1 MIDRKKRVQRLK
13 KIIIAI
19 IAMLLI
25 LPSVFCIIL
34 AVKVGNLERQIEE
47 LKQIDRK
54 SLEIVWDDKTEI
66 RTDNW
71 EQESNSVDGESSEE
85 NGKKIRKVYLTF
97 DDGPS
102 IYTKDILDVLKR
114 YNVKATF
121 FVTAMNP
128 QYDEYLQ
135 EILDDGHSLGIHT
148 YSHVYSD
155 IYSSLESFQSDFNQM
170 RDYIYENTGEEISL
184 YRFPGGSANNVVSE
198 ETRKEIL
205 KWLEEESIVYFDWNV
220 YSGDAE
226 NQILSAEKIA
236 ENCIEGV
243 KECNTAIV
251 LLHDAGGK
259 KSTIEA
265 LPLII
270 EGINQ
275 LDDTILLPMDEET
288 VTIQQIR
295 STKE

>member
-1 MIDRKKRVQRLK
+1 M
-13 KIIIAI
+13 
-19 IAMLLI
+19 
-25 LPSVFCIIL
+25 
-34 AVKVGNLERQIEE
+34 
-47 LKQIDRK
+47 
-54 SLEIVWDDKTEI
+54 
-66 RTDNW
+66 
-71 EQESNSVDGESSEE
+71 
-85 NGKKIRKVYLTF
+85 YLTF

-102 IYTKDILDVLKR
+102 IYTEDILDVLKR

-121 FVTAMNP
+121 FVTGMNP

-155 IYSSLESFQSDFNQM
+155 IYSSLETFQDDFNKM
-170 RDYIYENTGEEISL
+170 RDYIYQNTGEDIKL

-198 ETRKEIL
+198 ETREQIL
-205 KWLEEESIVYFDWNV
+205 EWLEEEGIVYFDWNV

-226 NQILSAEKIA
+226 NQLLSAEKIA
-236 ENCIEGV
+236 QNCIEGV
-243 KECNTAIV
+243 ENCNTAIV
-251 LLHDAGGK
+251 LLHDSGGK

-275 LDDTILLPMDEET
+275 LDDTVLLPMDEET